1 MTSSHTSRTFQDLRF
16 GLRALE
22 AVEEGVAELGEGP
35 ELLLGVDDE
44 RVAGDDPVVVAVHHR
59 DESEM

>member
-1 MTSSHTSRTFQDLRF
+1 M
-16 GLRALE
+16 RALE
-22 AVEEGVAELGEGP
+22 AVKECIAELGEWT

-59 DESEM
+59 DESEIQNDLMILYIS

>member
-1 MTSSHTSRTFQDLRF
+1 MKANCTLRTLQDLRF
-16 GLRALE
+16 GLRALK